1 MPSRFV
7 TTLGIGQCVNWG
19 VLYYAF
25 TVLLVPVERD
35 LGVPRWAVAGAFS
48 LSLVTSAAFA
58 PVVGRWIDRGHGHA
72 VMRIGG
78 YIAAVLLA
86 LWALA
91 PTPGTLYLVWAGLGM
106 CMAAVLYEPAFVIVG
121 RAFDDPA
128 DRLRALAAVTVFG
141 GLAST
146 VFLPLTAFLVQAFD
160 WRGAVGALAFVLAAS
175 TCLVSRFGFR
185 QTVRTEFST
194 AAEPAPASLDRS
206 GEPLPGFVSLLVVFS
221 AASLASAAF
230 TTNLIPALGERD
242 VPVQSA
248 AMLGGLLG
256 VMQLP
261 GRALLMHGRIGASPG
276 RLLLVCFL
284 LQAAGLLTLALAR
297 PLPVIA
303 IAIALFAAGAGLATL
318 ARPHLVQTTFGI
330 AQAGR
335 LNGRLARSQQLA
347 RAAGPVVAAW
357 IAAAAGY
364 GFMFLLLAAVFA
376 VIALILPGTL
386 SNFVPSLALERNRH
400 EQPTSATI
408 VR

>member
-25 TVLLVPVERD
+25 AVLLVPVERD
-35 LGVPRWAVAGAFS
+35 LGLPRWAVAGAFS

-58 PVVGRWIDRGHGHA
+58 PAVGRWIDRGHGAA

-78 YIAAVLLA
+78 YMAAALLA
-86 LWALA
+86 VWAVA
-91 PTPGTLYLVWAGLGM
+91 PTPATLYLVWAALGM

-160 WRGAVGALAFVLAAS
+160 WRGAIGALAVLLAAS

-185 QTVRTEFST
+185 QTVRPELSK
-194 AAEPAPASLDRS
+194 AADPPPETLDSS
-206 GEPLPGFVSLLVVFS
+206 GGLRPRFLALLVMFS

-261 GRALLMHGRIGASPG
+261 GRALLMHGRIGASPE

-284 LQAAGLLTLALAR
+284 LQAAGLLTLAVAGEL
-297 PLPVIA
+297 PLMA

-318 ARPHLVQTTFGI
+318 ARPHLVQTMFGI

-347 RAAGPVVAAW
+347 RAAGPVAAAW

-364 GFMFLLLAAVFA
+364 SLMFLLLAVVFIGIA
-376 VIALILPGTL
+376 VILHGTL
-386 SNFVPSLALERNRH
+386 SNFGPSPAPERTGH
-400 EQPTSATI
+400 EQPTSAT
-408 VR
+408 VFQ

>member
-25 TVLLVPVERD
+25 AVLLVPVERD
-35 LGVPRWAVAGAFS
+35 LGLPRWAVAGAFS

-58 PVVGRWIDRGHGHA
+58 PAVGRWIDRGHGPA

-78 YIAAVLLA
+78 YMAAALLTV
-86 LWALA
+86 WALA
-91 PTPGTLYLVWAGLGM
+91 PTAGTLYLVWAGLGM

-146 VFLPLTAFLVQAFD
+146 VFLPLTAFLVRAFD

-185 QTVRTEFST
+185 QTVRTEFSKV
-194 AAEPAPASLDRS
+194 AEPAPARLDRS
-206 GEPLPGFVSLLVVFS
+206 GEPRPGFVSLLVVFS

-261 GRALLMHGRIGASPG
+261 GRALLMHGSIGASPG

-318 ARPHLVQTTFGI
+318 ARPHLVQTMFGI

-364 GFMFLLLAAVFA
+364 SFMFLLLAVVFA

-386 SNFVPSLALERNRH
+386 SSFVPSLAPERNRH

-408 VR
+408 VQ

>member
-25 TVLLVPVERD
+25 AVLLVPVERD
-35 LGVPRWAVAGAFS
+35 LGLPRWAVAGAFS

-58 PVVGRWIDRGHGHA
+58 PAVGRWIDRGHGPA

-78 YIAAVLLA
+78 YMAAALLTV
-86 LWALA
+86 WALA
-91 PTPGTLYLVWAGLGM
+91 PTAGTLYLVWAGLGM

-146 VFLPLTAFLVQAFD
+146 VFLPLTAFLVRAFD

-185 QTVRTEFST
+185 QTVRTEFSK
-194 AAEPAPASLDRS
+194 AAEPAPASPDRS
-206 GEPLPGFVSLLVVFS
+206 GERRVGFVSLLVVFS
-221 AASLASAAF
+221 AASLSSAAF

-261 GRALLMHGRIGASPG
+261 GRALLMHGRIGASPE

-318 ARPHLVQTTFGI
+318 ARPHLVQTMFGI

-364 GFMFLLLAAVFA
+364 SFMFLLLAVVFA

-386 SNFVPSLALERNRH
+386 SNFVPSLAPERNRH
-400 EQPTSATI
+400 EQPTSVTI